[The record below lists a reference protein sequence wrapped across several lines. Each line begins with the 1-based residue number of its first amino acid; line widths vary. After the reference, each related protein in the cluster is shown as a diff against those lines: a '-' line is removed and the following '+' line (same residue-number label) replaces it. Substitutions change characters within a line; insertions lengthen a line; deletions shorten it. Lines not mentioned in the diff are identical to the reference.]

1 MDVSKIR
8 FVKQLFINGRF
19 VDSIK
24 KQTFDVINPND
35 ETVLATIQKAGKEDV
50 DAAVDAARTAF
61 DKGPWT
67 RMDAADRARCLFRL
81 ADLVEKHRDDLA
93 TVEAINNGKPAHIAK
108 VADLELA
115 HRCYRYYGGWAD
127 NKIKGHTSPIEGNFK
142 LYTRR

>member
-1 MDVSKIR
+1 MDISKIR

-24 KQTFDVINPND
+24 KNTLDVINPND
-35 ETVLATIQKAGKEDV
+35 ESVLATIQRAGKEDV

-61 DKGPWT
+61 EKGPWG
-67 RMDAADRARCLFRL
+67 RMDAIDRAACLFRL
-81 ADLVEKHRDDLA
+81 ADLVEKNAGDLA
-93 TVEAINNGKPAHIAK
+93 VVEAINNGKPAHIAK
-108 VADLELA
+108 AADLTLT

-127 NKIKGHTSPIEGNFK
+127 KIKGHVSPIEGNFN